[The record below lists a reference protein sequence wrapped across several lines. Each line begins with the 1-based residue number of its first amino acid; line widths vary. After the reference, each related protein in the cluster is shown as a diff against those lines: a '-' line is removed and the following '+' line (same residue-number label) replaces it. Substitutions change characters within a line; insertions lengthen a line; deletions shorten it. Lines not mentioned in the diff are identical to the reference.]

1 MVFKGK
7 HLSASVVRIFSLR
20 RLCKILQNDTK
31 ELTTKVKS
39 AQGVLELYVILGLV
53 NQWRHFLI
61 SIVINCK
68 VQLL

>member
-20 RLCKILQNDTK
+20 RLRKILQNDTK

-53 NQWRHFLI
+53 NQ
-61 SIVINCK
+61 
-68 VQLL
+68 